1 MKRPVKPLFAQM
13 NLALGNLLTTA
24 NLDLDDQQKDLIAAL
39 MELLVSAAEAQAEE
53 KNEQPRNGGEDE
65 SEAHA

>member
-1 MKRPVKPLFAQM
+1 MKQPVKPLFAQM
-13 NLALGNLLTTA
+13 NLALGSVLATGN
-24 NLDLDDQQKDLIAAL
+24 LDDQQKDLIVAL

-53 KNEQPRNGGEDE
+53 RNEQPRNGGEDE